1 MKNLVRI
8 NKNISPNKEKISP
21 PRNQPPG
28 YIHPPK
34 EIKMKI
40 KMINEIGFE
49 KIRNLFQRFPA
60 ATQSSGMNIPNAMN
74 HPTVISLPA

>member
-1 MKNLVRI
+1 
-8 NKNISPNKEKISP
+8 
-21 PRNQPPG
+21 
-28 YIHPPK
+28 
-34 EIKMKI
+34 MKI

-49 KIRNLFQRFPA
+49 KIRNLLQRFPA